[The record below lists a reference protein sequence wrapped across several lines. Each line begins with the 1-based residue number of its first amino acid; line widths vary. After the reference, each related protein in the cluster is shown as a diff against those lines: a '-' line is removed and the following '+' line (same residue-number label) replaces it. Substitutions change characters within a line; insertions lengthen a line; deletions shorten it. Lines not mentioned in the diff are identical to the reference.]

1 MHKASE
7 CTWGAAGGG
16 SSGRGAV
23 EGEAALFA
31 AVGAFE
37 QTEQLTRPRRVRVEG
52 AKAHLDTR
60 VVTRAQRGA
69 GTSHA
74 ADTTFEV
81 ALELVGREQA
91 DAAAVIYRSLSKM
104 SDADLPEQLI
114 PAPTVAEAM
123 RLVGFDQ
130 AKLVAGAGG
139 LDRRVRW
146 VRVIETPQTARR
158 ARPGDLLLTTAY
170 PIKDDP
176 AAQLDLVATIAKVGG
191 SGLVVKLGMYLQ
203 ELPEGMAG
211 EADRLN
217 LPLFTLSQD
226 VPWADFMEPL
236 LERIIN
242 AEHSRLK
249 QSIAIHRRFTELVL
263 DGKGLDEIARTLSE
277 LLQSAV
283 SIEDATFHLLAHA
296 GGSDVDKHRRETIAH
311 HGTPPRVLFD
321 PGIQQVLREVANH
334 RGPMKVPA
342 FPRLG
347 MDRERIIAPIYA
359 ANQVLGYISVLDHP
373 PDAEELA
380 FMAMEN
386 AATVVAMALIKER
399 EVAAAESTV
408 RGEFLEDLAQ
418 GSYGDEA
425 AALRRARHLGYPI
438 SGQHVLVIVDI
449 DGFSA
454 FARSRELTEE
464 MIQSLKREYLRRVS
478 GVVRHSYQR
487 ALLGPRSDSILALIP
502 LGPDPAGHETKVRA
516 LGDRLREAIAEW
528 KPGFTVSVGFSAP
541 TAAPAG
547 VAAAHREVRSVMETL
562 TRFGRTDQLVS
573 ANELGVTGLLASVA
587 DDRLLDFARRH
598 LGPLVEHDKRRG
610 GDLVETLRA
619 FLEAGE
625 QQAAARRLK
634 VHPNTLRYRLDR
646 IMEISGAELNDPET
660 RLNLAVALRVQALL
674 NL

>member
-1 MHKASE
+1 MNPIE
-7 CTWGAAGGG
+7 
-16 SSGRGAV
+16 
-23 EGEAALFA
+23 
-31 AVGAFE
+31 
-37 QTEQLTRPRRVRVEG
+37 P
-52 AKAHLDTR
+52 
-60 VVTRAQRGA
+60 
-69 GTSHA
+69 
-74 ADTTFEV
+74 AD
-81 ALELVGREQA
+81 R
-91 DAAAVIYRSLSKM
+91 
-104 SDADLPEQLI
+104 LI
-114 PAPTVAEAM
+114 PAPTVREAM
-123 RLVGFDQ
+123 RLGGF
-130 AKLVAGAGG
+130 AAAHLVAGAGG
-139 LDRRVRW
+139 LDRRVEW
-146 VRVIETPQTARR
+146 VRVIETPETARR

-170 PIKDDP
+170 PIRDDP
-176 AAQLDLVATIAKVGG
+176 AAQLELVTTIAEVGG
-191 SGLVVKLGMYLQ
+191 AGLIVKLGMYV
-203 ELPEGMAG
+203 ERLPEGMAE

-217 LPLFTLSQD
+217 LPLFTLGQD
-226 VPWADFMEPL
+226 VPWVDLMEPL

-277 LLQSAV
+277 LLGSAV
-283 SIEDATFHLLAHA
+283 VIEDATFHLLAHA
-296 GGSDVDKHRRETIAH
+296 GGSDIDKHRRETIAR

-321 PGIQQVLREVANH
+321 PGIQRVLREVAAH

-373 PDAEELA
+373 PDAEEIA

-399 EVAAAESTV
+399 EVAAAESSV

-425 AALRRARHLGYPI
+425 AAQRRARHLGYPLGG
-438 SGQHVLVIVDI
+438 SHVLVVVDI
-449 DGFSA
+449 DGFGS
-454 FARSRELTEE
+454 FARGKQLTEE

-478 GVVRHSYQR
+478 GIVRRNFAR
-487 ALLGPRSDSILALIP
+487 ALVGARSDSVLALLP
-502 LGPDPAGHETKVRA
+502 LGAEIEGHEPRVRA
-516 LGDRLREAIAEW
+516 LGHQIRESVGEW

-541 TAAPAG
+541 TPAPVG
-547 VAAAHREVRSVMETL
+547 IAAAHREVRSVMETL
-562 TRFGRTDQLVS
+562 TRFGRQDQIVS

-598 LGPLVEHDKRRG
+598 LGALAEHDRRRG
-610 GDLVETLRA
+610 GELVQTLRA
-619 FLEAGE
+619 YLEEGE

-646 IMEISGAELNDPET
+646 IGEIIDVDLADPET
-660 RLNLAVALRVQALL
+660 RLNLAVALRVQGLL
-674 NL
+674 DL

>member
-1 MHKASE
+1 M
-7 CTWGAAGGG
+7 TT
-16 SSGRGAV
+16 
-23 EGEAALFA
+23 GEPA
-31 AVGAFE
+31 
-37 QTEQLTRPRRVRVEG
+37 
-52 AKAHLDTR
+52 
-60 VVTRAQRGA
+60 
-69 GTSHA
+69 
-74 ADTTFEV
+74 
-81 ALELVGREQA
+81 
-91 DAAAVIYRSLSKM
+91 
-104 SDADLPEQLI
+104 EQLI
-114 PAPTVAEAM
+114 QAPTVAEAM
-123 RLVGFDQ
+123 RLGGFDR

-139 LDRRVRW
+139 LGRRVEW
-146 VRVIETPQTARR
+146 VRVIETPETARR
-158 ARPGDLLLTTAY
+158 ARTGDLLLTTAY

-176 AAQLDLVATIAKVGG
+176 AAQLDLVATIAAVGG
-191 SGLVVKLGMYLQ
+191 SGLVVKPGMYVQ
-203 ELPEGMAG
+203 GLPDGMAA

-217 LPLFTLSQD
+217 LPLFILSQD
-226 VPWADFMEPL
+226 VPWADLMEPL

-249 QSIAIHRRFTELVL
+249 QSMAIHRRFTELVL

-277 LLQSAV
+277 LLGSAV

-296 GGSDVDKHRRETIAH
+296 GGSDVDKHRRETIAR

-321 PGIQQVLREVANH
+321 PGIQQVLREVAEH

-399 EVAAAESTV
+399 EVAAAESSV

-418 GSYGDEA
+418 GSYGEEA
-425 AALRRARHLGYPI
+425 AAHRRARHLGYPMT
-438 SGQHVLVIVDI
+438 GHHVLVIVDI
-449 DGFSA
+449 DGFGTFS
-454 FARSRELTEE
+454 RSRQLTEE

-478 GVVRHSYQR
+478 GTVKRNFQR
-487 ALLGPRSDSILALIP
+487 ALLGPRSDSVLALIP
-502 LGPDPAGHETKVRA
+502 LGPDSEGHEPRIRA
-516 LGDRLREAIAEW
+516 LADQLRDAIGEW

-541 TAAPAG
+541 TSAPGG
-547 VAAAHREVRSVMETL
+547 VAAAHREVRGVMETL
-562 TRFGRTDQLVS
+562 TRFGRRNQVVS

-587 DDRLLDFARRH
+587 DERLADFAQRH
-598 LGPLVEHDKRRG
+598 LGRLADHDRRRG
-610 GDLVETLRA
+610 GELVDTLRA
-619 FLEAGE
+619 FLETGE

-646 IMEISGAELNDPET
+646 IIEITGAELTDPET
-660 RLNLAVALRVQALL
+660 RLNLAVALRVQGLL
-674 NL
+674 DL